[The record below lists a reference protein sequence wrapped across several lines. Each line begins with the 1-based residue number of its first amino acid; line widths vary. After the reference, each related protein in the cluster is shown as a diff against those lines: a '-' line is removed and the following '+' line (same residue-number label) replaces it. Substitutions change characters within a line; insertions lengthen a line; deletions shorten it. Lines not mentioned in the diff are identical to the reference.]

1 MPTVHIE
8 DHGCRGCSLCVDTC
22 PVQVF
27 EQSQT
32 SQGALARVVHDER
45 CIGCLTCV
53 YACPSQCVEV
63 GGYLR
68 LRPFHRIEANA
79 ALVRRFLQEQP
90 VGETVTE
97 ADLEEAW
104 SDVSARLFALS
115 DTVVETIGK
124 GYRAVAR
131 RAGTMAA
138 EHLPEMYEAASL
150 DEVLAALRTRFAHAF
165 TFDYT
170 LDGGRASLTFKP
182 CGLCRVVEGAGQKVG
197 DAELCQMFHEYWV
210 GLVSSFAGIRYR
222 CKVPVVGKSCQME
235 LEPVE

>member
-1 MPTVHIE
+1 MPTVTIE
-8 DHGCRGCSLCVDTC
+8 EHGCRGCSLCVDTC

-27 EQSQT
+27 EQSAD
-32 SQGALARVVHDER
+32 GELARVAHAER

-68 LRPFHRIEANA
+68 LRPFHRVEQQA

-90 VGETVTE
+90 VSDAGTDAE
-97 ADLEEAW
+97 LEEAW
-104 SDVSARLFALS
+104 RDVSARLFALS
-115 DTVVETIGK
+115 DTVGETIGK

-131 RAGTMAA
+131 RAGVMAA
-138 EHLPEMYEAASL
+138 EHLPEMYEATSL
-150 DEVLAALRTRFAHAF
+150 DEVLAALRRRFANSF
-165 TFDYT
+165 SFDYT
-170 LDGGRASLTFKP
+170 LDGNRAALTFKP

-210 GLVSSFAGIRYR
+210 GLVSTFAGTRYR
-222 CKVPVVGKSCQME
+222 CQVPVAGKTCQME
-235 LEPVE
+235 LGPVE